1 MLLVSVPF
9 EGRWDVC
16 LWPVAAPHN
25 KIARFAG
32 WSFQIGDGGQPVPV
46 P

>member
-1 MLLVSVPF
+1 MAKPPVEIVSLN
-9 EGRWDVC
+9 VC
-16 LWPVAAPHN
+16 FWPVAAPRN

-32 WSFQIGDGGQPVPV
+32 WSFQIGDGGQAVPV